1 MVMHNHAEF
10 LATFPLHRL
19 YISNYAK
26 AYLFRKF
33 PGEQINKNCSY
44 QYI

>member
-1 MVMHNHAEF
+1 MVMHNHADF
-10 LATFPLHRL
+10 LATFPLRRL

-26 AYLFRKF
+26 HIYSKI

-44 QYI
+44 